1 MTLDLKKY
9 LENLIKKEA
18 KISHFSVRVN
28 AGKKERLMGNILR
41 AIQADYGE
49 TFLNDANYI
58 LFFSRDE
65 GWTDKDIQKVF
76 DLTDRALGKNAN
88 KLSKADFKKL
98 SNSTGPAEM
107 PDDIDDDDFDDEDI
121 AEEPVNTDT
130 SNTLFV
136 KITIK

>member
-18 KISHFSVRVN
+18 KISHFAVRIN

-41 AIQADYGE
+41 SIQKDYGE

-65 GWTDKDIQKVF
+65 GWTDKDI
-76 DLTDRALGKNAN
+76 DRK
-88 KLSKADFKKL
+88 S
-98 SNSTGPAEM
+98 
-107 PDDIDDDDFDDEDI
+107 
-121 AEEPVNTDT
+121 V
-130 SNTLFV
+130 V
-136 KITIK
+136 